1 MQHVFYR
8 PYMALFHVF
17 TTGRWVCVSFEYAES
32 FEELTE
38 AL

>member
-1 MQHVFYR
+1 MQHLFYR

-17 TTGRWVCVSFEYAES
+17 TRWVCVSFEYAES